1 MQFLAEY
8 GMFFAKAITI
18 VAAVLIVATGLV
30 ALTQRHK
37 KTDEQRLEVTC
48 INKQYEQMEQALC
61 AALLSPPQ
69 LKQKLKSEKKASK
82 AKAKADKLAAKQAA
96 KSGDKNEGGEGGA
109 SGEGSEERRR
119 IYVLDFNGDIRA
131 SAVASLRREISAV
144 LTMAGG
150 GDEVVVRLESGG
162 GVVHGYGLAAS
173 QLRRIR
179 DRQIPLTIAVDKIAA
194 SGGYMMA
201 CVADKIIA
209 APFAFIGSIGVLIQI
224 PNLHRLLKKH
234 DVEFEQV
241 YSGEYKRTLTM
252 FGENTPKGR
261 KKLQRQLEETH
272 DLFKEHVKTQRPGLN
287 IEEVATGEYWL
298 GTRALELGLV
308 DRLQTSD
315 DYLMAARQDAQLIG
329 VRYEEKKKFMERF
342 ASLMRLHW
350 LRREDPADGMD
361 RPLFV

>member
-8 GMFFAKAITI
+8 GMFLAKSITLVAAALI
-18 VAAVLIVATGLV
+18 VAAALV
-30 ALTQRHK
+30 SLSQRQR

-48 INKQYEQMEQALC
+48 LNKQYEQMEKTLS
-61 AALLSPPQ
+61 AALLSPQQ
-69 LKQKLKSEKKASK
+69 LKQKQKAEKKANK
-82 AKAKADKLAAKQAA
+82 DKAKADKRAAAGKA
-96 KSGDKNEGGEGGA
+96 KGNGNGNGNSDGDGGEKPA
-109 SGEGSEERRR
+109 RR
-119 IYVLDFNGDIRA
+119 IYVVDFNGDIRA
-131 SAVASLRREISAV
+131 SAVASLRREISAI
-144 LTMAGG
+144 LTLAGG

-209 APFAFIGSIGVLIQI
+209 APFAFIGSIGVLLQI

-261 KKLQRQLEETH
+261 KKLQRQMEETH
-272 DLFKEHVKTQRPGLN
+272 DLFKQHVKTQRPGLD
-287 IEEVATGEYWL
+287 IEAVSTGEYWL
-298 GTRALELGLV
+298 GSRALELGLV
-308 DRLQTSD
+308 DALQTSD
-315 DYLMAARQDAQLIG
+315 DYLMAAREDAQLLL
-329 VRYEEKKKFMERF
+329 VKYAEKKKMVDRF
-342 ASLMRLHW
+342 ASLMHGLVRN
-350 LRREDPADGMD
+350 DPADGLD
-361 RPLFV
+361 RPLLM